1 MAQSFGPGTGAFRG
15 NGYHDGVD
23 FGAYDH
29 PGRDV
34 HAVHGG
40 TVTHKGYMGGL
51 KWYVVTHSA
60 DGFNIVYQEAFSGPG
75 QIRVN
80 IGDKVKTGDVIGWRD
95 LDHCHIGVTKK
106 DFMEA
111 VSHSFDPSGG
121 WMDVRELIKNGG
133 DGSSAPTEDT
143 TYQENNNGPRPKLTI
158 ATVNEGKDYIDIPD
172 LQKEFGI
179 IEGKVPFDDIDDP
192 NELLKQA
199 RAWIAA
205 QRIPQSWTVTAL
217 ELHMPNF
224 KSFKVSD
231 RYMFINPYVAKE
243 QLLRIV
249 EKKVDLLHPYNSQL
263 TIGDKQMG
271 LDDYQVQNQVGLK
284 EFQQVKVLV
293 NQVAQVQE
301 TITGGTDRVIAN
313 AATSKDLAAMRQ
325 NVTNVQ
331 NDLSQVMK
339 NYVPTSELEK
349 LRQRVEALE
358 NAKGGDNSGS

>member
-1 MAQSFGPGTGAFRG
+1 MAEFRR
-15 NGYHDGVD
+15 
-23 FGAYDH
+23 FF
-29 PGRDV
+29 
-34 HAVHGG
+34 
-40 TVTHKGYMGGL
+40 
-51 KWYVVTHSA
+51 A
-60 DGFNIVYQEAFSGPG
+60 DKS
-75 QIRVN
+75 
-80 IGDKVKTGDVIGWRD
+80 
-95 LDHCHIGVTKK
+95 C
-106 DFMEA
+106 
-111 VSHSFDPSGG
+111 FD
-121 WMDVRELIKNGG
+121 N
-133 DGSSAPTEDT
+133 
-143 TYQENNNGPRPKLTI
+143 
-158 ATVNEGKDYIDIPD
+158 
-172 LQKEFGI
+172 EFGI

-199 RAWIAA
+199 KAWIAA

-325 NVTNVQ
+325 NITNVQ

>member
-1 MAQSFGPGTGAFRG
+1 
-15 NGYHDGVD
+15 
-23 FGAYDH
+23 
-29 PGRDV
+29 
-34 HAVHGG
+34 
-40 TVTHKGYMGGL
+40 
-51 KWYVVTHSA
+51 
-60 DGFNIVYQEAFSGPG
+60 
-75 QIRVN
+75 
-80 IGDKVKTGDVIGWRD
+80 
-95 LDHCHIGVTKK
+95 
-106 DFMEA
+106 
-111 VSHSFDPSGG
+111 
-121 WMDVRELIKNGG
+121 
-133 DGSSAPTEDT
+133 
-143 TYQENNNGPRPKLTI
+143 
-158 ATVNEGKDYIDIPD
+158 
-172 LQKEFGI
+172 
-179 IEGKVPFDDIDDP
+179 
-192 NELLKQA
+192 
-199 RAWIAA
+199 
-205 QRIPQSWTVTAL
+205 
-217 ELHMPNF
+217 MPNF